1 MWYVYK
7 GSLCIYYVLCPYI
20 PHSITRTAHT
30 HGFADICEWPHV
42 WHHRLLRFQF
52 KVLLSLLPSPYF
64 NIMITSGF
72 LVNIYIY
79 MYVCMRSVQFVIVLC
94 NVVMVVFFSDDNQ
107 LYTIGNTPG
116 HRSQDIA
123 RHVLFGDLMDTQ
135 HILVRL

>member
-1 MWYVYK
+1 
-7 GSLCIYYVLCPYI
+7 
-20 PHSITRTAHT
+20 
-30 HGFADICEWPHV
+30 
-42 WHHRLLRFQF
+42 
-52 KVLLSLLPSPYF
+52 
-64 NIMITSGF
+64 
-72 LVNIYIY
+72 

-135 HILVRL
+135 LILVRL